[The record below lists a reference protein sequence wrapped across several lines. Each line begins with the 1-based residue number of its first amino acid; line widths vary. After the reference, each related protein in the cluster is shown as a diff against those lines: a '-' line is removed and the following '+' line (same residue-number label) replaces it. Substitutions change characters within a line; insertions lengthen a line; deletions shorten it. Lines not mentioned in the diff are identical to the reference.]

1 MTDAITK
8 RIKTLEER
16 LNTGYDLIDK
26 RKAAGLDV
34 TKLEDFWIQLLK
46 EYEAACDEMEAQRK
60 GRAATA

>member
-1 MTDAITK
+1 MTIDD

-34 TKLEDFWIQLLK
+34 TKLEDFWIQLLH
-46 EYEAACDEMEAQRK
+46 EYEATCDERDAEMKA
-60 GRAATA
+60 GRAA

>member
-1 MTDAITK
+1 MTIDD

-34 TKLEDFWIQLLK
+34 TKLEDFWIQLLH
-46 EYEAACDEMEAQRK
+46 EYEALCDQREADRK
-60 GRAATA
+60 GKAA